1 MARTIWH
8 RIRRLRISNKIILF
22 NTLIVILSM
31 IGFVIAGN
39 YLIRDL
45 SIDKAKK
52 QTDRDVMLVSNS
64 LDLAVNTMVE
74 HTINISIDDRLVEY
88 LDAYDKGE
96 LSIYG
101 LNRILTLVVN
111 ENLGV
116 TSLVTGC
123 EIITKSG
130 DVINI
135 SPYVKDEMA
144 HVINEIYADNALDD
158 VGVAWYGPETVRHNN
173 GLESTVMI
181 LKKNIVGI
189 YNPNYLGTM
198 FMYVDTKVFQ
208 EIYETSLVFEDNRYF
223 VLDGDGKVIT
233 SNAAHSQ
240 GLYFQ
245 TIGKSLMDPEN
256 YHSVE
261 NPLSAD
267 GWRLVVGVP
276 LSRYYST
283 YNRYLLFLI
292 MIVLA
297 QFLMSMLLSL
307 FMARSVSRPVQG
319 LVETMGKIRRGDRS
333 VRASIHADS
342 SDEMMLLQT
351 TFNRLMDANDQLI
364 DEVFETQKNIRK
376 YEMLLLQEQIKPH
389 FLYNALGTVSSFV
402 KLGMTK
408 EAMDAINS
416 LARFFR
422 LSLSE
427 GNEIITLKQEIELV
441 KSYLIIQRYRYVE
454 VMDFEIFMD
463 ASMEEE
469 RVPKILLQPIV
480 ENAIYHGIKPKET
493 MEKSAITVTVK
504 RDGDNLVFGVY
515 DNGVGMTPEVLEAL
529 IKSVNNPDSG
539 TNFGLRSVNQ
549 RIKLMY
555 GEAFGVDIESEAG
568 KFTLVTI
575 TIPANQS

>member
-45 SIDKAKK
+45 SIDRAKK

-198 FMYVDTKVFQ
+198 FMYVDTEVFQ

-223 VLDGDGKVIT
+223 VLDGNGKVIT

-240 GLYFQ
+240 GLHFQ
-245 TIGKSLMDPEN
+245 AIGESLMDPDN

-261 NPLSAD
+261 NPLSAN
-267 GWRLVVGVP
+267 GWHLVVGVP

-402 KLGMTK
+402 KLGMTE

-427 GNEIITLKQEIELV
+427 GNEMITLKQEIELV

-463 ASMEEE
+463 ASIEEE

-493 MEKSAITVTVK
+493 MEKSAITVEVK
-504 RDGDNLVFGVY
+504 RDRDNLVFGVY

-529 IKSVNNPDSG
+529 VKSVNNPDSG

-555 GEAFGVDIESEAG
+555 GEAYGIDIESEAD